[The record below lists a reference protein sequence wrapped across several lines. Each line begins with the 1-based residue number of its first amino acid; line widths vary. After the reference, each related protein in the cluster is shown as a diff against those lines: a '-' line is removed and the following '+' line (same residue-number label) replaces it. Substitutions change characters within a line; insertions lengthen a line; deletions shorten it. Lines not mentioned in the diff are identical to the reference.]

1 LRYAIISRRLQFL
14 YRVGPRE
21 VGPHFDSNSKTQNPL
36 KELRMTRVRR
46 RLLAASISTAVGG
59 LILASVTAPVFAQDR
74 PGEDIQKLQAIE
86 VTGSRI
92 KKAEVEGQTP
102 VITISAADIAQT
114 GLASIGDVIQQ
125 LSVNGSALNTKF
137 NSAGN
142 FGFAPDGS
150 GVGSGSTTISLRNL
164 NAKRTLILVDG
175 LRWVNESSA
184 SGVSAAVDLNTIPAG
199 VVERIEILTDGAS
212 SLYGSDA
219 IAGVVNIITKK
230 GQDGGAMHVY
240 YGDYS
245 IGDGKTYNGDISF
258 GGKGDRYSFFV
269 DVSHYKQNRISSAD
283 WANSKVGTPGIGN
296 AVNPA
301 SSSSA
306 TPYTRVLFDT
316 PDGGDFGGL
325 CPGGFCSIT
334 ANGVAGANGLQ
345 DFPGGYHHFTSAD
358 RFQFAPYNLLLT
370 PSERTGFFAQTDYA
384 LTDEIHW
391 YVKGLYNTR
400 KSVNQAA
407 PEPIFL
413 GQAFCFLID
422 RCYSVSVDATN
433 PYNPFGFTLDS
444 SSPDFGLGR
453 RPIEGGPR
461 VFSQDIN
468 TRYFATGL
476 VGSFAAW
483 DRNYN
488 WDVNVVRADNNAD
501 QDVTGTYN
509 MAHIAKGVGPLAD
522 CQADPACVP
531 INLFGGP
538 GTLTPEMLNY
548 ILYHEHDTSHQALGV
563 VTANIS
569 GGLFEL
575 PAGSLDFATG
585 YEHRNLSGN
594 YQPDAIVVA
603 GESNGVP
610 SKPTSGGYNIDEFYV
625 ELNAP
630 LLAETPFAKH
640 LDLSLASRYSDYS
653 TFGSTTNSKIGLRW
667 QVFDDLTFRGTWA
680 QGFRAPSIGELFGTF
695 SRFDATLID
704 PCNADSPI
712 ASATVAANCHALGV
726 PNPATYEQ
734 SNSQISVL
742 TGGNRDLKP
751 EKSRN
756 TTLGGIYSPSWA
768 ENNAWSQKLDFE
780 LTYYKIKVDN
790 AIQAKDAQTLL
801 NRCAE
806 TLDPAFCSV
815 QSRNS
820 AGYVTFLNDTL
831 GNLGRVDTSGWDFGV
846 NWVGPDMAWGR
857 PGASWQT
864 TYVSRYRA
872 VDATIGQAEPQTVGV
887 EVTDSGIP
895 RIRSTLRLSWGWNDW
910 SFGYAFRYIS
920 ALKEDC
926 GGAGGFAVCR
936 IPVNSASSNVAPG
949 RPDGTNILGATT
961 FQDARVSWKTPL
973 QVTPLTVSAGV
984 NNIWA
989 HDPPICLSCSLN
1001 GYDAS
1006 NYDLPGRFWYVEAN
1020 IKF

>member
-1 LRYAIISRRLQFL
+1 MRFLRHRITALGIPALAFGL
-14 YRVGPRE
+14 V
-21 VGPHFDSNSKTQNPL
+21 
-36 KELRMTRVRR
+36 
-46 RLLAASISTAVGG
+46 LAAPVAQ
-59 LILASVTAPVFAQDR
+59 VFAQDR
-74 PGEDIQKLQAIE
+74 PSDDTTRLEAIQ

-92 KKAEVEGQTP
+92 KKAEVTGQVP
-102 VITISAADIAQT
+102 VVTISAKDIAET
-114 GLASIGDVIQQ
+114 GLGSIGDIIQQ
-125 LSVNGSALNTKF
+125 LSVSGSSLNTKF

-219 IAGVVNIITKK
+219 IGGVINIITKK
-230 GQDGGAMHVY
+230 SQDGAGINLY

-245 IGDGKTYNGDISF
+245 IGDGKTYSGDFSL
-258 GGKGDRYSFFV
+258 GGKTDKLSFFV
-269 DVSHYKQNRISSAD
+269 DVSHYKQNQISSAD
-283 WANSKVGTPGIGN
+283 WANSRVGTPGIGGQN
-296 AVNPA
+296 NPGTT
-301 SSSSA
+301 SSA
-306 TPYTRVLFDT
+306 TPFTRVLFDT
-316 PDGGDFGGL
+316 PGGVDYGGL

-334 ANGVAGANGLQ
+334 ANGVAPSNGLQ
-345 DFPGGYHHFTSAD
+345 NFPSGYHHFTTAD

-370 PSERTGFFAQTDYA
+370 PSERTGFFANADYKVS
-384 LTDEIHW
+384 DDINW
-391 YVKGLYNTR
+391 YFKGLYNTR

-422 RCYSVSVDATN
+422 RCYNVGVDKTN
-433 PYNPFGFTLDS
+433 PYNPFGFTLDP

-461 VFSQDIN
+461 VFGQTVD

-476 VGSFAAW
+476 TGNFNWGEHGYA
-483 DRNYN
+483 
-488 WDVNVVRADNNAD
+488 WDVNVVRADNNAT

-509 MAHIAKGVGPLAD
+509 IAHIQEGLGPLAT

-531 INLFGGP
+531 VNLFGGP
-538 GTLTPEMLNY
+538 GTLTPEMLKY
-548 ILYHEHDTSHQALGV
+548 IQYHEHDTSHQSLGI

-569 GGLFEL
+569 GDLLQL
-575 PAGSLDFATG
+575 PAGPLDFATG

-594 YQPDAIVVA
+594 YQPDAVVVA

-610 SKPTSGGYNIDEFYV
+610 SKPTSGGYNVDEFYV
-625 ELNAP
+625 ELNVP
-630 LLAETPFAKH
+630 LIADAAFAKH
-640 LDLSLASRYSDYS
+640 LDLSVASRYSDYS
-653 TFGSTTNSKIGLRW
+653 TFGSTTNSKVGFRW
-667 QVFDDLTFRGTWA
+667 QVVDDLTFRGTWA
-680 QGFRAPSIGELFGTF
+680 EGFRAPSIGELFGTF
-695 SRFDATLID
+695 SRFDATLND
-704 PCNADSPI
+704 PCNN
-712 ASATVAANCHALGV
+712 ATGQRATNCAALGV
-726 PNPATYEQ
+726 PNPATFVQ

-742 TGGNRDLKP
+742 TGGNQNLQP
-751 EKSRN
+751 EESKN
-756 TTLGGIYSPSWA
+756 LTLGAVYSPSWA
-768 ENNAWSQKLDFE
+768 ENAAWSQKLDFD
-780 LTYYKIKVDN
+780 LTYYKIKVSN

-801 NRCAE
+801 DRCAD

-815 QSRNS
+815 QSRNA

-831 GNLGRVDTSGWDFGV
+831 GNLGRVDTSGIDLNI
-846 NWVGPDMAWGR
+846 NWIGPDTGWGR
-857 PGASWQT
+857 FGANWQS
-864 TYVSRYRA
+864 TYVSKYKA
-872 VDATIGQAEPQTVGV
+872 LDTITGLAEPQAPGI

-895 RIRSTLRLSWGWNDW
+895 RVRSTLRLNWTLEDW
-910 SFGYAFRYIS
+910 SAMYAFRYLS
-920 ALKEDC
+920 ALTEDC
-926 GGAGGFAVCR
+926 GAAGGFSVCR
-936 IPVNSASSNVAPG
+936 NPTPTAQF
-949 RPDGTNILGATT
+949 PDGSNRLGGTT
-961 FQDARVSWKTPL
+961 FQDVRVSWKLP
-973 QVTPLTVSAGV
+973 VSKPLTVSAGI
-984 NNIWA
+984 NNLWA

-1020 IKF
+1020 LKF

>member
-1 LRYAIISRRLQFL
+1 
-14 YRVGPRE
+14 
-21 VGPHFDSNSKTQNPL
+21 
-36 KELRMTRVRR
+36 MTRVRR
-46 RLLAASISTAVGG
+46 RLLAASISTAVTG
-59 LILASVTAPVFAQDR
+59 LILASVAAPAFAQDR

-102 VITISAADIAQT
+102 VVTISAADIAQT

-125 LSVNGSALNTKF
+125 LSVSGSALNTKF

-219 IAGVVNIITKK
+219 IAGVINIITKK
-230 GQDGGAMHVY
+230 GQDGGALHVY

-245 IGDGKTYNGDISF
+245 VGDGKTWSGDVSF

-269 DVSHYKQNRISSAD
+269 DVSHYKQNGISSAD
-283 WANSKVGTPGIGN
+283 WSQSYYPVPGTGLAN
-296 AVNPA
+296 A
-301 SSSSA
+301 SSA
-306 TPYTRVLFDT
+306 TPYTRVLFDV
-316 PDGGDFGGL
+316 PGGGDVVRSDGTTI
-325 CPGGFCSIT
+325 CSGGFCSIT
-334 ANGVAGANGLQ
+334 ANGGLAPGAVQ
-345 DFPGGYHHFTSAD
+345 DFPDGYHHFTRAD
-358 RFQFAPYNLLLT
+358 RFNFAPYNLLLT

-384 LTDEIHW
+384 LTDNIHW

-422 RCYSVSVDATN
+422 RCYNVSVDATN

-488 WDVNVVRADNNAD
+488 WDVNVVRADNNAN

-509 MAHIAKGVGPLAD
+509 IAHIQKGVGPLAD
-522 CQADPACVP
+522 CQADPSCVP

-548 ILYHEHDTSHQALGV
+548 ILYHEHDTSHQSLGV
-563 VTANIS
+563 VTANLS

-585 YEHRNLSGN
+585 FEHRNLSGN
-594 YQPDAIVVA
+594 YSPDAIVVA

-610 SKPTSGGYNIDEFYV
+610 SKPTAGGYNVDEYYV

-630 LLAETPFAKH
+630 LIAETPFAKH

-653 TFGSTTNSKIGLRW
+653 TFGGTTNSKVGFRW

-695 SRFDATLID
+695 SRFDATLND
-704 PCNADSPI
+704 PCNG
-712 ASATVAANCHALGV
+712 ATGQLGANCHTLGV
-726 PNPATYEQ
+726 PDPATFAQ
-734 SNSQISVL
+734 SNPQISVL
-742 TGGNRDLKP
+742 TGGNRNLQP

-756 TTLGGIYSPSWA
+756 TTLGGIYSPTWA

-780 LTYYKIKVDN
+780 LTYYKIKVTN

-806 TLDPAFCSV
+806 TLDPAFCSL
-815 QSRNS
+815 QARNA

-831 GNLGRVDTSGWDFGV
+831 GNLGRVDTSGFDFGV
-846 NWVGPDMAWGR
+846 NWIGPDTGWGR
-857 PGASWQT
+857 PGASWQN
-864 TYVSRYRA
+864 TYVSKYSA
-872 VDATIGQAEPQTVGV
+872 VSTETGLAEPAKVGI
-887 EVTDSGIP
+887 EVNDSGIP
-895 RIRSTLRLSWGWNDW
+895 RLRSTLRLSWLWGDWN
-910 SFGYAFRYIS
+910 FGYSFRYLS
-920 ALKEDC
+920 GLKEDC
-926 GGAGGFAVCR
+926 AGGAGFDVCKQN
-936 IPVNSASSNVAPG
+936 VNDNASNVAPG
-949 RPDGTNILGATT
+949 RPDGTNTLGAATY
-961 FQDARVSWKTPL
+961 QDVRVTWKTPL
-973 QVTPLTVSAGV
+973 TITPLTVSAGV
-984 NNIWA
+984 NNLFA
-989 HDPPICLSCSLN
+989 KEAPYCLSCSLN